1 MPLSQRT
8 IALSVA
14 GVEALAAHQRIF
26 DAVRQGDPITAGEA
40 MAGHLQAIRE
50 IIQRASACAATEQ

>member
-14 GVEALAAHQRIF
+14 GVEALAVQRIF

-40 MAGHLQAIRE
+40 MAGHLQAISE